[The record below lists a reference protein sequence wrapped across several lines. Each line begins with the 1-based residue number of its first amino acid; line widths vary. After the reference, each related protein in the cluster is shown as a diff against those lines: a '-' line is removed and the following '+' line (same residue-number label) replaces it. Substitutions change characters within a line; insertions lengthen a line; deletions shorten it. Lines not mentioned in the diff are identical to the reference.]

1 MNIKRTSVFIIL
13 IILFSCNVFAQ
24 FAIQYK
30 NVKHNYGINF
40 PKTLELT
47 ELPETNNC
55 DTLIGKDKDGNEI
68 SITAKSDPI
77 YKGIN
82 GSQLSSKSF
91 MPDLKA
97 RLKNIELSE
106 TYNMDIAGEPALYM
120 KVNFKNDDMDGIV
133 SQFILVKNGKIYIL
147 RLVSTKDN
155 YEKFSAEISG
165 YLFTFQFFESTNRTF
180 YKNELYNFVI
190 YFPTGWN
197 FDKGAFPVQANS
209 PKGSS
214 ISVEVLKNNEYEG
227 MSANDLDEDV
237 MVDAL
242 KSQFTNVS
250 LVGKKK
256 YTIDGHPVLM
266 LKYRWVQVA
275 SSKNDATIVIH
286 YYLIKKNMMFI
297 IEGKMKEGT
306 KDDERLIEQALQ
318 SFQFTK

>member
-1 MNIKRTSVFIIL
+1 MNIKRSALFVIL
-13 IILFSCNVFAQ
+13 ITVISCNVFAQ

-30 NVKHNYGINF
+30 NVKHNYGINL

-47 ELPETNNC
+47 ELPASNNC
-55 DTLIGKDKDGNEI
+55 DTLVCKDKDGSEM
-68 SITAKSDPI
+68 SITAKSDQI

-82 GSQLSSKSF
+82 GGQLSSKSF

-97 RLKNIELSE
+97 RLKNIELAE
-106 TYNMDIAGEPALYM
+106 TYTMDISGEPALYM
-120 KVNFKNDDMDGIV
+120 KVNFKNDDMDGVV
-133 SQFILVKNGKIYIL
+133 SQFILIKNGKIYIL

-155 YEKFSAEISG
+155 NEKFSAEISG

-197 FDKGAFPVQANS
+197 FDKGSFPVQANS
-209 PKGSS
+209 SKGTS

-227 MSANDLDEDV
+227 MTSNDLDEDT

-266 LKYRWVQVA
+266 LKYKWVQVA
-275 SSKNDATIVIH
+275 GGKNDATIVMH

-306 KDDERLIEQALQ
+306 KDDERLIEQAVQ

>member
-1 MNIKRTSVFIIL
+1 MKIRITSVFIIL
-13 IILFSCNVFAQ
+13 ITFLSCSVFAQ

-30 NVKHNYGINF
+30 NTKHNYGINF

-47 ELPETNNC
+47 ELPEANNC

-197 FDKGAFPVQANS
+197 FDKGAFPVMANS

-214 ISVEVLKNNEYEG
+214 VSVEVLKNSEYEG

-237 MVDAL
+237 LVDAL
-242 KSQFTNVS
+242 KAQFTNVS

-266 LKYRWVQVA
+266 LKYRWLQVA
-275 SSKNDATIVIH
+275 GGKNDATIVIH
-286 YYLIKKNMMFI
+286 YYLIKKNLMYV

-306 KDDERLIEQALQ
+306 KDDERLIEQCLQ

>member
-1 MNIKRTSVFIIL
+1 MNIKRTVIVFAIT
-13 IILFSCNVFAQ
+13 ILFACNAVAQ

-30 NVKHNYGINF
+30 NTKHNYGINF

-47 ELPETNNC
+47 EIPEANNC
-55 DTLIGKDKDGNEI
+55 DTLIGRDKDGSEI
-68 SITAKSDPI
+68 SITAKADPI

-97 RLKNIELSE
+97 RLKNIELAE
-106 TYNMDIAGEPALYM
+106 TYNMDIGGEPALYM
-120 KVNFKNDDMDGIV
+120 KVNFKNDDMDGIL
-133 SQFILVKNGKIYIL
+133 SQFILIKNGKIYIL

-165 YLFTFQFFESTNRTF
+165 YLFTFQFFESTNKTF
-180 YKNELYNFVI
+180 YKNELYNFVM

-214 ISVEVLKNNEYEG
+214 VTVDVIKNNEYEG
-227 MSANDLDEDV
+227 MSANDLDED
-237 MVDAL
+237 MLVDAF
-242 KSQFTNVS
+242 KTQITNIS
-250 LVGKKK
+250 LIGKKK

-266 LKYRWVQVA
+266 LKYKWIQVA
-275 SSKNDATIVIH
+275 GGKNDAIIVIH
-286 YYLIKKNMMFI
+286 YYLIKKNLMYL

-306 KDDERLIEQALQ
+306 KDDERLIEQSLQ